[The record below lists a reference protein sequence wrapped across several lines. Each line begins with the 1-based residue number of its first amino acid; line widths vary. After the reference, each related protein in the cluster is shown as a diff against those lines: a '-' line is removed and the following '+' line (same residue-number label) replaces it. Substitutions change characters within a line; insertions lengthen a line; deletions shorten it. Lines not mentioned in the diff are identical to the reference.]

1 MIMKIALL
9 AQAESAHT
17 RRWGLALADRGHAVR
32 VFSNSQVGVAPAGMT
47 VDFLPGSSPAAYF
60 RNIFRVRQLLQSFG
74 PDIVHAHFATGYGL
88 WGSCQTVAPL
98 IVSVW
103 GTDVEDALTHR
114 FAVAPIVR
122 RAVKKA
128 CLVTAPSRFL
138 LERTAEFEPSI
149 RGKLR
154 LLPFG
159 VNGSEIPA
167 AKIVADSDPTVRII
181 FAKSYLF
188 HYAPDLVLEAF
199 AAAAKEY
206 PHLTLTML
214 GGGPLRRALE
224 AQAAA
229 LGIADMVAFHD
240 RVDPEE
246 SIRRIAESD
255 IMVMPS
261 RRESFGVAAVEAA
274 ACGLPVIATRVG
286 GIPEV
291 VEDGVSGVLVP
302 PDDSRALAQAILR
315 LAIDR
320 DLRIAMGRAG
330 RAIAGQRF
338 ELKDNLDQL
347 EALYREALQ
356 AP

>member
-1 MIMKIALL
+1 MAVIPEGK
-9 AQAESAHT
+9 AH
-17 RRWGLALADRGHAVR
+17 D
-32 VFSNSQVGVAPAGMT
+32 P
-47 VDFLPGSSPAAYF
+47 
-60 RNIFRVRQLLQSFG
+60 
-74 PDIVHAHFATGYGL
+74 
-88 WGSCQTVAPL
+88 
-98 IVSVW
+98 
-103 GTDVEDALTHR
+103 
-114 FAVAPIVR
+114 
-122 RAVKKA
+122 
-128 CLVTAPSRFL
+128 
-138 LERTAEFEPSI
+138 
-149 RGKLR
+149 
-154 LLPFG
+154 
-159 VNGSEIPA
+159 
-167 AKIVADSDPTVRII
+167 SDPTVRII
-181 FAKSYLF
+181 FAKSYLS
-188 HYAPDLVLEAF
+188 HYAPDLVLDAF
-199 AAAAKEY
+199 AAAVKEY

-214 GGGPLRRALE
+214 GGGPLRYRLE
-224 AQAAA
+224 TQAIA

-246 SIRRIAESD
+246 SLRLIAEAD

-274 ACGLPVIATRVG
+274 ACGVPVIATNVG

-302 PDDSRALAQAILR
+302 PDDCRALTNAILR

-338 ELKDNLDQL
+338 DLKDNLDQL